1 MFRRAREPGV
11 VDQVANQT
19 KQAADLATIN
29 DQALTDPR
37 TNPAVRGHHD
47 QLRNVQQR
55 RQLDLEHRRALRRG
69 RVSDSRAA
77 AAERALAAVD
87 AARETASPARA
98 VLALTR
104 TRTRYLA
111 GCLAASVV
119 CSVGSALSIVA
130 WLGSAYPSASAG
142 LGWVVE
148 SGLTILA
155 TSMILL
161 RGRLS
166 TVTGAAPTG
175 WRSHTLWALIG
186 GPLAVSVGLSTA
198 GAGLVGAACS
208 LGAAAWAVAA
218 FLATDTLSVAVEKSM
233 GRVDS
238 TDEAELRETA
248 MGEDVFTPR
257 AAPVAPGRVSGWVDA
272 GPRARLPIV
281 PRVSPPSVTP
291 DTQPDTASWVGEVEQ
306 FLADRQDP
314 PEGGVAPRLSPGDDT
329 GPAGAAHTAPDATT
343 NHRSECLSPPRQTDR
358 EEPTERAV
366 PAAEAQRLLGEDNRR
381 RVAEYLVYHPGATNR
396 DVAEALDLT
405 ERTVQRH
412 RTALR
417 GES

>member
-272 GPRARLPIV
+272 GPGPGCRSCLVCR
-281 PRVSPPSVTP
+281 
-291 DTQPDTASWVGEVEQ
+291 
-306 FLADRQDP
+306 
-314 PEGGVAPRLSPGDDT
+314 PRLSPPTRSPTPRRGWARWNSSSPT
-329 GPAGAAHTAPDATT
+329 ARTPQKEGWHPVCHPGTTQARQGPPTPP
-343 NHRSECLSPPRQTDR
+343 LMPRQTTGRSVCHPPDR
-358 EEPTERAV
+358 PTGRSPLSGLFLRPKRNACWGRTTGAV
-366 PAAEAQRLLGEDNRR
+366 SPNTSCITRGRQTGTWPRR
-381 RVAEYLVYHPGATNR
+381 WT
-396 DVAEALDLT
+396 
-405 ERTVQRH
+405 
-412 RTALR
+412 
-417 GES
+417 